1 MKLEKLKNEL
11 ESQVK
16 ELILKI
22 LKDFDMS
29 KYKDGINVNEKY
41 TNIDFIDT
49 NKDLRINIF
58 FPYYGNN
65 PLYDNYE
72 LIIRL
77 YQEKELLDYQLS
89 GVCVDE
95 DRGYYEHIKFYSAED
110 IISFIDSE
118 PIRIIKTLNDNKEL
132 LEKELKNILE

>member
-1 MKLEKLKNEL
+1 MKLEKLKNKL

-29 KYKDGINVNEKY
+29 KYKDSINVNEKY
-41 TNIDFIDT
+41 TGIDFIDT

-65 PLYDNYE
+65 ALYDNYE

-110 IISFIDSE
+110 IISFLDSE
-118 PIRIIKTLNDNKEL
+118 PIQIIKILNDNKEL

>member
-11 ESQVK
+11 ESQIK

-22 LKDFDMS
+22 LKDFNMS
-29 KYKDGINVNEKY
+29 KYKDSINVNEKCTY
-41 TNIDFIDT
+41 IDFIDT

-58 FPYYGNN
+58 FPYGNSA
-65 PLYDNYE
+65 LYDNYE
-72 LIIRL
+72 LVIRL

-89 GVCVDE
+89 SVCVDE

-110 IISFIDSE
+110 IINFIDSE
-118 PIRIIKTLNDNKEL
+118 PIQIIKILNDNKEL